1 MIETVVSVG
10 YPVDETL
17 HIKKNRLTPEK
28 GLSGGE
34 KRISIVTGT
43 HGDELEGQYVCYEL
57 QRRIRETPECLN
69 GIVDVYPALN
79 PLGIDSITRGIPA
92 FDLDMNRIFPGAEN
106 GSMPEY
112 IAARIVDDLQGSDM
126 VIDIHAS
133 NIFLKEIP
141 QVRINTLSRDV
152 LVPYAKKLN
161 VDFIWVHAAAT
172 VLESTLA
179 YSLNSIGT
187 PTLVVEMGVGM
198 RITKDYGNQLVD
210 DSYIRVSCG
219 RDSADCAIICGTFV
233 GWAVQM
239 QREQV
244 RVEK

>member
-10 YPVDETL
+10 YPVDGTL
-17 HIKKNRLTPEK
+17 HIKKNRLIPEN

-57 QRRIRETPECLN
+57 QRRIREQPGCLH

-112 IAARIVDDLQGSDM
+112 ILSL
-126 VIDIHAS
+126 IH
-133 NIFLKEIP
+133 I
-141 QVRINTLSRDV
+141 
-152 LVPYAKKLN
+152 
-161 VDFIWVHAAAT
+161 
-172 VLESTLA
+172 
-179 YSLNSIGT
+179 
-187 PTLVVEMGVGM
+187 
-198 RITKDYGNQLVD
+198 
-210 DSYIRVSCG
+210 
-219 RDSADCAIICGTFV
+219 
-233 GWAVQM
+233 
-239 QREQV
+239 
-244 RVEK
+244 